1 MRFFPFTSFR
11 VRMTSFSFC
20 HSEPKAK
27 NLFIFYLNMDISFLM
42 PSYNNEAT
50 VVNSIQSVLN
60 QKTDLKFEIIFVDDG
75 STDNTYYLAEKFL
88 NPPLFPPLVKGGEGG
103 FKLIQKK
110 NGGEASALNEGLKY
124 CSGKFIAI
132 VEADVEIEDR
142 WLEKVMREFT
152 PPPHLPPQV
161 GEEKGGGYIAGVG
174 GRLVT
179 PENSSWIA
187 KIAGYEIESKFET
200 KEKYANHITSAN
212 AIYRAEVFK
221 KIGSFNENL
230 VNAVLDSDLNRRII
244 EEGYKLIYSND
255 ASALHHFKPTFK
267 GYLKRQYS
275 YARYRVHERLALY
288 PADRFLALNVFICGL
303 SALSLLL
310 IPFTTRLPVTL
321 LLLSI
326 ILQFPTTFKLL
337 KMKRDSVL
345 YLYPF
350 IIVIRNIVGVFG
362 YGIGVINKGLNR
374 Y

>member
-1 MRFFPFTSFR
+1 M
-11 VRMTSFSFC
+11 
-20 HSEPKAK
+20 K
-27 NLFIFYLNMDISFLM
+27 MDISFLM

-50 VVNSIQSVLN
+50 VVKSIQSVLN
-60 QKTDLKFEIIFVDDG
+60 QKADLKFEIIFVDDG

-88 NPPLFPPLVKGGEGG
+88 KGYSNI
-103 FKLIQKK
+103 KLIQKK

-132 VEADVEIEDR
+132 VEADVEIEDK
-142 WLEKVMREFT
+142 WLEKVIKEF
-152 PPPHLPPQV
+152 V
-161 GEEKGGGYIAGVG
+161 DEKVVGVG

-187 KIAGYEIESKFET
+187 KIAGYEIEGKFET
-200 KEKYANHITSAN
+200 KEKYSNHITSAN

-221 KIGSFNENL
+221 EVGSFNENL

-244 EEGYKLIYSND
+244 EKGYKLIYSKD

-310 IPFTTRLPVTL
+310 IPFIAWLPAA
-321 LLLSI
+321 LLSLSI
-326 ILQFPTTFKLL
+326 LLQFPTTFKLL

>member
-1 MRFFPFTSFR
+1 
-11 VRMTSFSFC
+11 
-20 HSEPKAK
+20 
-27 NLFIFYLNMDISFLM
+27 MDISFLM
-42 PSYNNEAT
+42 PAYNNEAT
-50 VVNSIQSVLN
+50 VVNSIKSVLN
-60 QKTDLKFEIIFVDDG
+60 QKTDLIFEIIFVDDG

-88 NPPLFPPLVKGGEGG
+88 KGHENI
-103 FKLIQKK
+103 KLIQKK

-132 VEADVEIEDR
+132 VEADVEIEDK
-142 WLEKVMREFT
+142 WLEKVTKEFAD
-152 PPPHLPPQV
+152 
-161 GEEKGGGYIAGVG
+161 EKVVGVG

-187 KIAGYEIESKFET
+187 KIAGYEIEGKFET
-200 KEKYANHITSAN
+200 KERYANHITSAN
-212 AIYRAEVFK
+212 AIYRAEVIK

-288 PADRFLALNVFICGL
+288 PADRFLVLNVFICGL

-310 IPFTTRLPVTL
+310 IPFTTRLPLTL